1 MIKMHFA
8 LQNEFR
14 LTFTMYNTKYYNN
27 VDYIPTVFI
36 KLKYIFKLNN
46 TLNQI

>member
-1 MIKMHFA
+1 MCIHMIKMHFA

-27 VDYIPTVFI
+27 VELDTHCIYKI
-36 KLKYIFKLNN
+36 KVHFQAK
-46 TLNQI
+46 